1 MTFVRSIIMA
11 FAMFSK
17 IPMPHIE
24 WEDKS
29 MRYALGF
36 FPLVGV
42 VIAVLLGVWYG
53 VCYGLGA
60 GSALFAL
67 GLTLIPL
74 AITGGIHM
82 DGLIDTSDAL
92 GSHAEPERKREIL
105 KDSRVGA
112 FGVLAVAVYLLAYFG
127 LCLDLPMT
135 GRAVGLIGCAHVISR
150 VSSGAISMLFDGGG
164 HEGLLSTF
172 KGASEKRGALIIAG
186 VIGAV
191 AVVAALCFNW
201 RAGIL
206 MVVFDALCV
215 WWIHHTAGKQFE
227 GFSGDLAGCFLQLA
241 EVAML
246 LAIVIAL

>member
-1 MTFVRSIIMA
+1 MTFVNSIIMA

-29 MRYALGF
+29 MRYMLAF

-42 VIAVLLGVWYG
+42 VIAVLLGVWLV
-53 VCYGLGA
+53 VCGGLGA
-60 GSALFAL
+60 GSGLFAA

-74 AITGGIHM
+74 ALTSGIHL
-82 DGLIDTSDAL
+82 DGLIDTADAL

-112 FGVLAVAVYLLAYFG
+112 FGVIAVAAYLVAYFG

-135 GRAVGLIGCAHVISR
+135 ARAVGLLGCAHVLSR
-150 VSSGAISMLFDGGG
+150 VSSGSISMLFDKSD

-172 KGASEKRGALIIAG
+172 KGASEKRGGLVILG
-186 VIGAV
+186 VFGV
-191 AVVAALCFNW
+191 LTVVVALCLNW
-201 RAGIL
+201 RAAVL

-215 WWIHHTAGKQFE
+215 WWIHHTAVKQFE

-246 LAIVIAL
+246 LGVVIAL